1 MPPDQTALEDVV
13 IHLSPCAQRDWGVTA
28 WVQLVDALATFM
40 RVHPHVQCTLCLD
53 FSENFGRLPKPKEV
67 SHIAAYVKTLT
78 EVLPACQSPVGDD
91 HGLRVCRVGLIWQT
105 YFRAW
110 ERAGAA
116 QAYPKHSYVGE
127 AMGVPEW
134 YYSLRDCTP

>member
-53 FSENFGRLPKPKEV
+53 FSENFGRLPKPKEE
-67 SHIAAYVKTLT
+67 SHIAAYVKTMT
-78 EVLPACQSPVGDD
+78 EVLPACQLPVGDD
-91 HGLRVCRVGLIWQT
+91 HGLRVRRVGLI
-105 YFRAW
+105 
-110 ERAGAA
+110 
-116 QAYPKHSYVGE
+116 
-127 AMGVPEW
+127 AMNHDVMAT
-134 YYSLRDCTP
+134 CNFNVV